1 MKRPLR
7 LFSIAIAIT
16 LVSALAA
23 TIAAGSPSR
32 SSDLPIIA
40 TAMDQTSI
48 AVGGTLVSG
57 AVDIRFTATV
67 ESEGQPA
74 LFRLNPG
81 VSAAQLAVDLA
92 ASNGDPNSLA
102 QDGSIVLGAY
112 APRGTIDVQTILQP
126 GDYYAV
132 DTAVGNGPAD

>member
-1 MKRPLR
+1 
-7 LFSIAIAIT
+7 
-16 LVSALAA
+16 
-23 TIAAGSPSR
+23 
-32 SSDLPIIA
+32 
-40 TAMDQTSI
+40 
-48 AVGGTLVSG
+48 VSG

-112 APRGTIDVQTILQP
+112 APRGTTDVQTILQP